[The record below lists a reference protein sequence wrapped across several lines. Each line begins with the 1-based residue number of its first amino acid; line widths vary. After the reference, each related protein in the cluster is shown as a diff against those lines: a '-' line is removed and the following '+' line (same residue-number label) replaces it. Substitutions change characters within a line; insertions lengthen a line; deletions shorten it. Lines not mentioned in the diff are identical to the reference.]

1 MVVDIGSARIKAEA
15 VAADAAQRADT
26 ATDVALGDWDVMLSA
41 VKLRLRSSA
50 EPRPVPAPHPQDT
63 LDLMRTEVLQCV
75 AALDQLHAAV
85 AHHIERGRALEG
97 AVAAAQ
103 AALAEARRELA
114 SSHAEERAARRMAV
128 HDDLTE
134 LPNGAGFRARL
145 AAVAQAATRG
155 QAFAVL
161 HIDLDGFKAVNDMH
175 GHAAGEHLLR
185 IVVARLASEVRAEDM
200 LSRLDGDE
208 FACLLWLGSPAR
220 EALTRLARSIFAAV
234 SAPLQVGALS
244 LTIWPSIGIAIWPGD
259 GMTAEHL
266 LEHADTAMHRAK
278 RQQSGHAF
286 FDQC

>member
-15 VAADAAQRADT
+15 VVADAAQRADT
-26 ATDVALGDWDVMLSA
+26 ATDVVMGDWDVMLRA

-50 EPRPVPAPHPQDT
+50 EPHPVPEPHPQDA
-63 LDLMRTEVLQCV
+63 LDHLRTDVLQCV
-75 AALDQLHAAV
+75 AALDQLHTTV
-85 AHHIERGRALEG
+85 SLHIERGRALEG

-103 AALAEARRELA
+103 AALAEVRRELA
-114 SSHAEERAARRMAV
+114 SSHADERAARRMAV

-161 HIDLDGFKAVNDMH
+161 YLDLDGFKAVNDAH
-175 GHAAGEHLLR
+175 GHATGEHLLR
-185 IVVARLASEVRAEDM
+185 IIAARLASEVRAEDVV
-200 LSRLDGDE
+200 SRLGGDE

-220 EALTRLARSIFAAV
+220 EALTRLARSMFAAV
-234 SAPLQVGALS
+234 SAPLKVGALS
-244 LTIWPSIGIAIWPGD
+244 LTVRPSIGIAIWPGD
-259 GMTAEHL
+259 GTTAERL
-266 LEHADTAMHRAK
+266 LEHADTAMVRAK

>member
-15 VAADAAQRADT
+15 VVADAAQCADT
-26 ATDVALGDWDVMLSA
+26 ATDVAIGDWDVMLAA
-41 VKLRLRSSA
+41 VERRLRSSA
-50 EPRPVPAPHPQDT
+50 ECHAVPEPDPQDA

-75 AALDQLHAAV
+75 AALDQLHATAS
-85 AHHIERGRALEG
+85 HHIERSRALEG

-103 AALAEARRELA
+103 AALAEVRRELA

-134 LPNGAGFRARL
+134 LPNGVGFRARL

-161 HIDLDGFKAVNDMH
+161 YIDLDGFKAVNDAH
-175 GHAAGEHLLR
+175 GHATGDHLLR
-185 IVVARLASEVRAEDM
+185 IIAARLASEVRAEDM
-200 LSRLDGDE
+200 VSRLGGDE

-220 EALTRLARSIFAAV
+220 EALTRLARSLFAAV

-244 LTIWPSIGIAIWPGD
+244 LTVRPSIGIAIWPGD

-266 LEHADTAMHRAK
+266 LDHADIAMYRAK
-278 RQQSGHAF
+278 RQHSGHAF
-286 FDQC
+286 FDQG

>member
-15 VAADAAQRADT
+15 VVADAAQRADT
-26 ATDVALGDWDVMLSA
+26 ATDVVMGDWDVMLSA

-50 EPRPVPAPHPQDT
+50 EPRPVPEPHPQDT
-63 LDLMRTEVLQCV
+63 LDLLRTDVLQCV
-75 AALDQLHAAV
+75 AALDQLHATV

-103 AALAEARRELA
+103 AALAEVRRELA
-114 SSHAEERAARRMAV
+114 SSHADERAARRMAI

-161 HIDLDGFKAVNDMH
+161 YIDLDGFKAVNDAH
-175 GHAAGEHLLR
+175 GHATGDHLLR
-185 IVVARLASEVRAEDM
+185 IIAARLASEVRAEDM
-200 LSRLDGDE
+200 VSRLGGDE
-208 FACLLWLGSPAR
+208 FACLLWLGSPCR
-220 EALTRLARSIFAAV
+220 EALTRLATSMFAVV

-244 LTIWPSIGIAIWPGD
+244 LTVRPSIGIAIWPGD
-259 GMTAEHL
+259 GITAARL
-266 LEHADTAMHRAK
+266 LEHADTAMVRAK